1 MTQLKA
7 PPKTLAPE
15 VPILAPLLVD
25 AAALAAL
32 LDVSERQVHRLDD
45 GGNLPA
51 PIMLGRCKRWSV
63 EEVRAWLA
71 SGAPPRSRWN
81 LRTALASPRERE
93 QGR

>member
-1 MTQLKA
+1 MTRLED
-7 PPKTLAPE
+7 PDP
-15 VPILAPLLVD
+15 APLCVD
-25 AAALAAL
+25 AAALGAL
-32 LDVSERQVHRLDD
+32 LDVSERQVHRLDS
-45 GGNLPA
+45 GGKIPA
-51 PIMLGRCKRWSV
+51 PIVLGRCKRWSV